1 MKPVARLGD
10 LHQCPKHKHGTTAI
24 TQVAGNSTDD
34 GRPIA
39 CVGDK
44 TACGATIIE
53 GSSTAFI
60 DGRAVAYVG
69 CKTDHGGVI
78 ITGSSTAKVQS

>member
-10 LHQCPKHKHGTTAI
+10 LHQCPKRKHGTTAI
-24 TQVAGNSTDD
+24 TSVAGNSTD
-34 GRPIA
+34 GERPIA

-44 TACGATIIE
+44 TGCGATIIE
-53 GSSTAFI
+53 GSSTSFI
-60 DGRAVAYVG
+60 NGRAVAYVC

-78 ITGSSTAKVQS
+78 ISGSPTMKVQP